1 MAGKDRVDTPP
12 ADDMRPAP
20 NEPREGA
27 AGSPNPLAEKSR
39 QGDIS
44 AAQRADRNKG
54 ADRHNDRS

>member
-1 MAGKDRVDTPP
+1 MAGTEDKNTSPKNTRD
-12 ADDMRPAP
+12 AAP